1 MGLTKKA
8 AYAVG
13 MIRKHGLRGLAIK
26 VMETKYEPIDH
37 EYTKNWQNYMVT
49 KEEWKVQRN
58 TLFEHMPLV
67 SVVVP
72 LYETPECFLRELI
85 EGMLGQ
91 SYENWELC
99 LADGSPTDKI
109 ERFLAENY
117 KEDARIRYRRLLEM
131 VGFQRIPM
139 RQLRWQSV
147 NISDY
152 WTMMMCWLPMPF
164 MKWCGC

>member
-67 SVVVP
+67 SVV
-72 LYETPECFLRELI
+72 I
-85 EGMLGQ
+85 
-91 SYENWELC
+91 
-99 LADGSPTDKI
+99 
-109 ERFLAENY
+109 
-117 KEDARIRYRRLLEM
+117 
-131 VGFQRIPM
+131 
-139 RQLRWQSV
+139 
-147 NISDY
+147 
-152 WTMMMCWLPMPF
+152 
-164 MKWCGC
+164 

>member
-91 SYENWELC
+91 WKN
-99 LADGSPTDKI
+99 
-109 ERFLAENY
+109 
-117 KEDARIRYRRLLEM
+117 
-131 VGFQRIPM
+131 
-139 RQLRWQSV
+139 
-147 NISDY
+147 
-152 WTMMMCWLPMPF
+152 
-164 MKWCGC
+164 